1 LSQIQM
7 VQTAPTAADPFAT
20 LDATAQAELVR
31 SGQTSATEL
40 VEAAIA
46 RIEATNGALNAVTHK
61 LYDQARRHAAGAP
74 GAGPFAGVP
83 FLIKDLLSMAGDP
96 NTMGCRALASAVAS
110 ESSPYAAALDAA
122 GLVVVGR
129 TNTPEFG
136 LIDTTE
142 PKLFGPTHNPWDLA
156 RSPAGS
162 SGGAGAAVAAGM
174 TPMAH
179 ASDGGGSIRL
189 PACNNGVFGLK
200 PSRGRNRSAGMP
212 PPAFGLPAIGVD
224 HALTRSV
231 RDSALL
237 LSLTEDPETPL
248 GRLGLVRDPLARPL
262 RIGLVRVG
270 TGGQRAVAEVDDAAL
285 STARLCES
293 LGHHVEETV
302 WPFSGPAVLDAF
314 LDEWMVMADGIVRMT
329 CAGAGCAADTDH
341 FEPWTLELARR
352 GAALPPARIAEVVT
366 VLTLATEALDA
377 FFDTCDVLLSPV
389 LRHLPKP
396 LGDHATDLPFETL
409 FERVVDNV
417 AYTPVFNVAGTPAM
431 SVPLN
436 WSAGGLPIGSQFAAR
451 VGGEATLLGLAYQ
464 LEAARPWAGRW
475 APHSY
480 PAVAGRP

>member
-1 LSQIQM
+1 M

-314 LDEWMVMADGIVRMT
+314 LD
-329 CAGAGCAADTDH
+329 
-341 FEPWTLELARR
+341 
-352 GAALPPARIAEVVT
+352 
-366 VLTLATEALDA
+366 
-377 FFDTCDVLLSPV
+377 TCDVLLSPV